1 MVLFSADGQ
10 EDKLK
15 AFIAEK
21 PAHGKVKVCN
31 FVRDFIKGSFMA
43 PHVNYVV
50 NDQGKAIFVQLSV
63 QEWENFLAEHNR
75 LKSLLLFKERL
86 STAFKEIRQ
95 IQRGEKQGTT
105 LEEFLNEL

>member
-1 MVLFSADGQ
+1 MMS
-10 EDKLK
+10 
-15 AFIAEK
+15 
-21 PAHGKVKVCN
+21 
-31 FVRDFIKGSFMA
+31 

-50 NDQGKAIFVQLSV
+50 NEKGKASFVQLSV
-63 QEWENFLAEHNR
+63 QEWEIFLAEHNR

-86 STAFKEIRQ
+86 SVAFKEIRQ

>member
-1 MVLFSADGQ
+1 MC
-10 EDKLK
+10 
-15 AFIAEK
+15 
-21 PAHGKVKVCN
+21 GKVKVCI
-31 FVRDFIKGSFMA
+31 FVRGFIKESLMA

-95 IQRGEKQGTT
+95 IQKGEKQGTA